1 MLRHTEPS
9 SGITSTPRSSDIMQ
23 YTVRHL
29 TRFTYDN
36 PISESIMEVRMQPRS
51 EQHQRCLGFELTTT
65 PRATVAAYRDP
76 LNNIV
81 HHFDIPGRHGQLTI
95 VAEAIVE
102 FVGTPGL
109 PASLPLEAW
118 AQVEAIS
125 ESQSYWEFLQAS
137 PLTCETPLLKAFDA
151 TLANGHRR
159 DPLSEI
165 LAINEA
171 IHRRFT
177 YRQQVTGVDSPID
190 DALES
195 GEGVCQDFAH
205 VMLACVRR
213 RGIPARYVSGYLFHG
228 SGDTSADG
236 ATHAWIEAF
245 LPGLGWVGF
254 DPTNNVIAGTRHIRV
269 AIGRDYADVPPTKG
283 VFRGRSANELAV
295 AVHVSLAD
303 SAMLT
308 RELMPVMTWSTP
320 EADGQ
325 PDWDIDLQQQ
335 QQQQQQQ

>member
-1 MLRHTEPS
+1 MLRPTGPS
-9 SGITSTPRSSDIMQ
+9 SGITSTRRSSDVMQ

-36 PISESIMEVRMQPRS
+36 PISESVMEVRMQPRT
-51 EQHQRCLGFELTTT
+51 EQHQRCLGFELQTT
-65 PRATVAAYRDP
+65 PRATITAYRDP
-76 LNNIV
+76 LGNIV

-102 FVGTPGL
+102 FVGTPHL
-109 PASLPLEAW
+109 PEALPLEAW
-118 AQVEAIS
+118 DDVAAIERSQVH
-125 ESQSYWEFLQAS
+125 WDFLQ
-137 PLTCETPLLKAFDA
+137 PGLLTPQTPLLKAFAA
-151 TLANGHRR
+151 TLSNGHRR
-159 DPLSEI
+159 DPLSEV

-190 DALES
+190 HALET

-213 RGIPARYVSGYLFHG
+213 LGIPARYVSGYLFHG

-236 ATHAWIEAF
+236 ATHAWMEAF

-254 DPTNNVIAGTRHIRV
+254 DPTNNVVAGTRHIRV

-295 AVHVSLAD
+295 AVQVSLTD
-303 SAMLT
+303 TAMLT
-308 RELMPVMTWSTP
+308 RELMPVMTWTTP
-320 EADGQ
+320 EAEGP
-325 PDWDIDLQQQ
+325 PDWDLEQSQQQ
-335 QQQQQQQ
+335 QQQ

>member
-1 MLRHTEPS
+1 MLRPIEPS
-9 SGITSTPRSSDIMQ
+9 SAITSTPRSSDVMQ

-29 TRFTYDN
+29 TRFTYEN
-36 PISESIMEVRMQPRS
+36 PISESMMEVRMQPRT

-65 PRATVAAYRDP
+65 PRATITAYRDP

-102 FVGTPGL
+102 FVGATDVPIAL
-109 PASLPLEAW
+109 PVDAW
-118 AQVEAIS
+118 TQVQAIERAQTH
-125 ESQSYWEFLQAS
+125 WEYLQPS
-137 PLTCETPLLKAFDA
+137 PFTRETPLLKAFEA
-151 TLANGHRR
+151 TLTNGERR
-159 DPLSEI
+159 DPLSEV
-165 LAINEA
+165 LAINDA

-190 DALES
+190 HALET

-213 RGIPARYVSGYLFHG
+213 LGIPGRYVSGYLFHG
-228 SGDTSADG
+228 SDDTSADG

-254 DPTNNVIAGTRHIRV
+254 DPTNNVVAGTRHIRV
-269 AIGRDYADVPPTKG
+269 AIGRDYADVPPTRG

-295 AVHVSLAD
+295 AVQVSLAD
-303 SAMLT
+303 TAVLT
-308 RELMPVMTWSTP
+308 RDLMPVMTWTTP
-320 EADGQ
+320 EAEGQ

-335 QQQQQQQ
+335 QQQQQ

>member
-1 MLRHTEPS
+1 MLRPIEPS
-9 SGITSTPRSSDIMQ
+9 SGITSTPHSSDIMQ

-29 TRFTYDN
+29 TRFTYDS
-36 PISESIMEVRMQPRS
+36 PISESIMEVRMQPRT

-65 PRATVAAYRDP
+65 PRATVTAYRDP
-76 LNNIV
+76 LSNIV

-102 FVGTPGL
+102 FVGAPHL
-109 PASLPLEAW
+109 PASLPIEAW
-118 AQVEAIS
+118 AQVEAIGHG
-125 ESQSYWEFLQAS
+125 QTHWDFLQAS
-137 PLTCETPLLKAFDA
+137 VLTQETPLLKAFEA
-151 TLANGHRR
+151 TLANGERR
-159 DPLSEI
+159 DPLSEV

-190 DALES
+190 HALET

-213 RGIPARYVSGYLFHG
+213 LGIPGRYVSGYLFHG
-228 SGDTSADG
+228 SDDTSADG

-254 DPTNNVIAGTRHIRV
+254 DPTNNVVAGTRHIRV

-295 AVHVSLAD
+295 AVQVSLAD
-303 SAMLT
+303 TTVLT
-308 RELMPVMTWSTP
+308 RELMPVMTWTTP
-320 EADGQ
+320 ETEGA
-325 PDWDIDLQQQ
+325 PDWDLEQSQQQ
-335 QQQQQQQ
+335 QQQQ

>member
-1 MLRHTEPS
+1 MLRPTGPS
-9 SGITSTPRSSDIMQ
+9 SGITSTRRSSDVMQ

-36 PISESIMEVRMQPRS
+36 PISESVMEVRMQPRT
-51 EQHQRCLGFELTTT
+51 EQHQRCLGFELQTT
-65 PRATVAAYRDP
+65 PRATIAAYRDP

-102 FVGTPGL
+102 FVGTPTL
-109 PASLPLEAW
+109 PEALPLEAW
-118 AQVEAIS
+118 DDVAAIERSQVH
-125 ESQSYWEFLQAS
+125 WDFLQAGL
-137 PLTCETPLLKAFDA
+137 LTPQTPLLKAFAA
-151 TLANGHRR
+151 TLSNGHPR
-159 DPLSEI
+159 DPLSEV

-190 DALES
+190 HALET

-213 RGIPARYVSGYLFHG
+213 LGIPARYVSGYLFHG

-236 ATHAWIEAF
+236 ATHAWMEAF
-245 LPGLGWVGF
+245 LPNLGWVGF
-254 DPTNNVIAGTRHIRV
+254 DPTNNVVAGTRHIRV

-295 AVHVSLAD
+295 AVQVSLAD
-303 SAMLT
+303 TATLA
-308 RELMPVMTWSTP
+308 RELMPVMTWTTP
-320 EADGQ
+320 EAEGP
-325 PDWDIDLQQQ
+325 PDWDLEQSQQQ
-335 QQQQQQQ
+335 QQQ

>member
-1 MLRHTEPS
+1 MLRPIEPS
-9 SGITSTPRSSDIMQ
+9 SGITSTPRSSDLMQ

-29 TRFTYDN
+29 TRFTYEN
-36 PISESIMEVRMQPRS
+36 PISESMMEVRMQPRT

-65 PRATVAAYRDP
+65 PRATITAYRDP

-81 HHFDIPGRHGQLTI
+81 HHFDIPGRHSQLTI

-102 FVGTPGL
+102 FVGTTDAPAAL
-109 PASLPLEAW
+109 PVEAW
-118 AQVEAIS
+118 TQVQAIARAQAH
-125 ESQSYWEFLQAS
+125 WDFLQPS
-137 PLTCETPLLKAFDA
+137 PLTLETPLLKAFEG
-151 TLANGHRR
+151 TLASGERR
-159 DPLSEI
+159 DPLSEV
-165 LAINEA
+165 LAINDA

-190 DALES
+190 HALET

-213 RGIPARYVSGYLFHG
+213 LGIPGRYVSGYLFHG
-228 SGDTSADG
+228 SDDTSADG

-254 DPTNNVIAGTRHIRV
+254 DPTNNVVAGTRHIRV

-295 AVHVSLAD
+295 AVQVSLAD
-303 SAMLT
+303 TAVLT
-308 RELMPVMTWSTP
+308 RDLMPVMTWTTP

-335 QQQQQQQ
+335 QQQQ

>member
-1 MLRHTEPS
+1 
-9 SGITSTPRSSDIMQ
+9 MQ

-36 PISESIMEVRMQPRS
+36 PISESMMEVRMQPRT
-51 EQHQRCLGFELTTT
+51 ELHQRCLGFELTTT

-95 VAEAIVE
+95 VAESIVE
-102 FVGTPGL
+102 FVGAPSL
-109 PASLPLEAW
+109 PAALSMDAW
-118 AQVEAIS
+118 QDVDAAQRA
-125 ESQSYWEFLQAS
+125 QSHWDFLQPS
-137 PLTCETPLLKAFDA
+137 LLTKETPLLKAFEDA
-151 TLANGHRR
+151 LCQENGTDVRTR
-159 DPLSEI
+159 DPLSEV
-165 LAINEA
+165 LAINSA
-171 IHRRFT
+171 IHKRFT

-190 DALES
+190 HALET

-213 RGIPARYVSGYLFHG
+213 RGIPCRYVSGYLFHG
-228 SGDTSADG
+228 SSDTSADG
-236 ATHAWIEAF
+236 ATHAWVEAL

-254 DPTNNVIAGTRHIRV
+254 DPTNDVVAGTRHIRV

-295 AVHVSLAD
+295 AVQVSLAD
-303 SAMLT
+303 TSTLT
-308 RELMPVMTWSTP
+308 RELMPVMTWTSP
-320 EADGQ
+320 ESEGP
-325 PDWDIDLQQQ
+325 PDWEVDQTQQQ
-335 QQQQQQQ
+335 QQ

>member
-1 MLRHTEPS
+1 MLRHTVPS
-9 SGITSTPRSSDIMQ
+9 SGITSTRPSSDVMQ

-36 PISESIMEVRMQPRS
+36 PISESVMEVRMQPRT

-65 PRATVAAYRDP
+65 PRATITAYRDP

-95 VAEAIVE
+95 VAEAMVE
-102 FVGTPGL
+102 FVGTP
-109 PASLPLEAW
+109 SLPDALPIDAW
-118 AQVEAIS
+118 DDVEALGR
-125 ESQSYWEFLQAS
+125 SQVHWDGLQHSVLAR
-137 PLTCETPLLKAFDA
+137 ETPRLKAFAA
-151 TLANGHRR
+151 TLSSGHRR
-159 DPLSEI
+159 DPLSEV

-213 RGIPARYVSGYLFHG
+213 LGIPARYVSGYLFHG
-228 SGDTSADG
+228 SGDKSVDG

-245 LPGLGWVGF
+245 LPSLGWVGF
-254 DPTNNVIAGTRHIRV
+254 DPTNNVVAGTRHIRV

-295 AVHVSLAD
+295 AVQVSQAD
-303 SAMLT
+303 TAMLT
-308 RELMPVMTWSTP
+308 RELMPVMTWTTP
-320 EADGQ
+320 EAEG
-325 PDWDIDLQQQ
+325 PMAWDLEQSQQQ
-335 QQQQQQQ
+335 QQQQ

>member
-1 MLRHTEPS
+1 
-9 SGITSTPRSSDIMQ
+9 MQ

-36 PISESIMEVRMQPRS
+36 PISESVMEVRMQPRT
-51 EQHQRCLGFELTTT
+51 EQYQRCLGFELSTT
-65 PRATVAAYRDP
+65 PRATITAYRDP

-102 FVGTPGL
+102 FVGAP
-109 PASLPLEAW
+109 SLPEALPMEAW
-118 AQVEAIS
+118 DDVAATQRSQVH
-125 ESQSYWEFLQAS
+125 WDLLQPS
-137 PLTCETPLLKAFDA
+137 VLTRETPLLSAFA
-151 TLANGHRR
+151 STLSNGQQR
-159 DPLSEI
+159 DPLSEV

-213 RGIPARYVSGYLFHG
+213 LGMPARYVSGYLFHG
-228 SGDTSADG
+228 SGDRSVDG
-236 ATHAWIEAF
+236 ATHAWMEAL

-254 DPTNNVIAGTRHIRV
+254 DPTNNVVAGTRHIRV

-295 AVHVSLAD
+295 AVQVSLD
-303 SAMLT
+303 DTAMLT
-308 RELMPVMTWSTP
+308 RELMPVMTWTTP
-320 EADGQ
+320 EAEGP
-325 PDWDIDLQQQ
+325 PDWDLDQQQ
-335 QQQQQQQ
+335 QQQ